1 MIYQNK
7 IIITPEINNLIEKSL
22 SEDLFLG
29 DITTESIIPSSEIG
43 KALIIAKSNGTLAG
57 SDIFIATL
65 NMVNSSLQINQLI
78 AECKQFQT
86 KDIIFEISGNVA
98 SILQAERTALNFLQ
112 RISGIATITKI
123 FSEKVQHYKAK
134 IIDTRK
140 TTPGLREL
148 DKYGVRIGGGKNHRF
163 NLGDGV
169 LIKDTHIQIMK
180 NRGFKLRQII
190 EKAKLNISHIM
201 KVEIH

>member
-65 NMVNSSLQINQLI
+65 KIVNSSLQINQLI

-112 RISGIATITKI
+112 RI
-123 FSEKVQHYKAK
+123 V
-134 IIDTRK
+134 
-140 TTPGLREL
+140 
-148 DKYGVRIGGGKNHRF
+148 V
-163 NLGDGV
+163 
-169 LIKDTHIQIMK
+169 
-180 NRGFKLRQII
+180 
-190 EKAKLNISHIM
+190 
-201 KVEIH
+201 